1 MTPHPTY
8 QCLLPL
14 RCLLLKESNPD
25 KWNKLLELQAQD
37 GNEDSEQSKLDSEGI
52 VKFIPR

>member
-1 MTPHPTY
+1 MTPHPNY

-25 KWNKLLELQAQD
+25 KWNKLLELQSQD
-37 GNEDSEQSKLDSEGI
+37 GDEGKTLFGPEGI
-52 VKFIPR
+52 SKFIPR

>member
-1 MTPHPTY
+1 MTPHPNY

-25 KWNKLLELQAQD
+25 KWNKLLELQSQD
-37 GNEDSEQSKLDSEGI
+37 GDEGQTQLGPEGI
-52 VKFIPR
+52 SKFIPR